1 MTPASVLLKYDHD
14 FQMKEYKLNLRTKKC
29 NVSNLDRPFRPFEVP
44 PFAKFDFEAEV
55 GPASMP
61 GEHMTIQEWE
71 AEFRTHGKVFI
82 REQRLVVT
90 TLEVTI
96 LVNAWISILVNAW
109 ISLY

>member
-1 MTPASVLLKYDHD
+1 ML

-71 AEFRTHGKVFI
+71 AEFRTHGKLFI
-82 REQRLVVT
+82 RSE
-90 TLEVTI
+90 
-96 LVNAWISILVNAW
+96 ISGYDVRGDHFYNCHF
-109 ISLY
+109 SLCR